1 MAATIK
7 ELLTILGILY
17 LIGCS
22 LMGIIIYVLIIARM
36 VDYYLH
42 PEVFEEEDH
51 EP

>member
-17 LIGCS
+17 LIGCT
-22 LMGIIIYVLIIARM
+22 LMGIIVYVLILVRM

-42 PEVFEEEDH
+42 PKAFEEEDH
-51 EP
+51 DH